1 MALNQFRLIQSINW
15 FPDETKKKAVEVLR
29 VCVGFM
35 TIKVF
40 VITNVK
46 QKIKQTKNLKT
57 FCFSKS
63 LPFFFT

>member
-1 MALNQFRLIQSINW
+1 
-15 FPDETKKKAVEVLR
+15 
-29 VCVGFM
+29 M

-63 LPFFFT
+63 LPFFLLSVVITLPLLYIHSKTVSK